1 MKGDL
6 QDAKKELRG
15 YLKAYRI
22 CQDQAAEIARQI
34 EKGEVLDAVIDMLL
48 QARSEFV
55 MHCRN
60 VHLILGY
67 LSQESA
73 MYRVVSLRYL
83 QGMSMKDIAM
93 QLGYSVGHC
102 DNVESMAIDY
112 LVSRSQVLKLI
123 GQKNST

>member
-1 MKGDL
+1 MKTDL
-6 QDAKKELRG
+6 QDAKRELRG

-22 CQDQAAEIARQI
+22 CRDQAEEIARQI
-34 EKGEVLDAVIDMLL
+34 ERGEVLDAVKDMLL

-83 QGMSMKDIAM
+83 QGMSMKDIADR
-93 QLGYSVGHC
+93 LRYSVGYC
-102 DNVESMAIDY
+102 QNVEADAIEY
-112 LVSRSQVLKLI
+112 LSGRSQVMKLI
-123 GQKNST
+123 REGVSI